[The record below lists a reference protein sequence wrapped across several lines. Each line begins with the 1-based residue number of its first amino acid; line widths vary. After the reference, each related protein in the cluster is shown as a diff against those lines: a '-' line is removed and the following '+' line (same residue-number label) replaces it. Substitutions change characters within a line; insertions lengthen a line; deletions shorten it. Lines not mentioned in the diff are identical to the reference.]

1 MAYLEV
7 GMWEIL
13 NILKRYGRRETIAG
27 IHRATG
33 HRRKTIR
40 RYVDLAEEMGWVR
53 GEHEPD
59 EVLATEVTRLVKP
72 GPRGDQPGEAE
83 QKLLPL
89 LAQIETWLTPQ
100 HEQRRGLRLT
110 KVHRLLERLGVTV
123 PYSSL
128 HRFAVKHCG
137 FADKRRWTVR
147 MADTAPGEVAQVD
160 YGYLGLVPEP
170 DTGRR
175 RKLYA
180 LIVTLVYS
188 RHQYVH
194 VTHSQT
200 VAALVDGLEE
210 AWEFFGGVT
219 RRVIVD
225 NLKAAVIKPD
235 RYDPTFQRVFEEYAD
250 YRGFVIDAA
259 VPGHPK
265 GKPHVERA
273 VPYVREDFFRG
284 EQWLGRDHVQREAIV
299 WCRKRAGGRVHG
311 TTRKAPLAVFENT
324 EQEALLGLGDQAR
337 FDTPAWAEC
346 VVHPDHHISFGKA
359 LYSVPHRYV
368 HLYRR
373 KPPDKRKLTVRG
385 DRGLVRI
392 YEPDGTLIKTH
403 PRKPPGGRSTD
414 YEDYPDEVTP
424 YAMRD
429 PARMIRE
436 ATERG
441 EALGGFTR
449 ALLSGDFPWAKL
461 RQAQKLMRLGR
472 KYGWERTDQAC
483 RRALAFDLINVK
495 RVQRII
501 EQGLAAPPV
510 PETSA
515 SPNPVA
521 QLPLRFARPANSFS
535 HHSQKQGETDDRSTQ
550 LNEGSPQEAPPLGD
564 PAHPAGPGGLRE
576 EGQARADG
584 IPGAHP
590 PGRDRPA

>member
-1 MAYLEV
+1 MAYREV

-40 RYVDLAEEMGWVR
+40 RYIDLAEEMGWVR

-59 EVLATEVTRLVKP
+59 EVLATEVARLVKP
-72 GPRGDQPGEAE
+72 GPRGDQAGEAE
-83 QKLLPL
+83 QKLLPH

-147 MADTAPGEVAQVD
+147 MAETAPGEVAQVD

-235 RYDPTFQRVFEEYAD
+235 RYDPTFQRVL
-250 YRGFVIDAA
+250 RGVRRSTAA
-259 VPGHPK
+259 SSLTPPSRAHPK

-284 EQWLGRDHVQREAIV
+284 EQWLGRDHVQREAILLV
-299 WCRKRAGGRVHG
+299 SQSRRCPGARHDAQGTAGRFSKTRSRRCCSASATRRA
-311 TTRKAPLAVFENT
+311 L
-324 EQEALLGLGDQAR
+324 
-337 FDTPAWAEC
+337 TP
-346 VVHPDHHISFGKA
+346 P
-359 LYSVPHRYV
+359 
-368 HLYRR
+368 
-373 KPPDKRKLTVRG
+373 T
-385 DRGLVRI
+385 
-392 YEPDGTLIKTH
+392 
-403 PRKPPGGRSTD
+403 GRSAWC
-414 YEDYPDEVTP
+414 TP
-424 YAMRD
+424 TTTSAS
-429 PARMIRE
+429 ARRCTRYRT
-436 ATERG
+436 ATCTCIG
-441 EALGGFTR
+441 AS
-449 ALLSGDFPWAKL
+449 A
-461 RQAQKLMRLGR
+461 RQAQAH
-472 KYGWERTDQAC
+472 RT
-483 RRALAFDLINVK
+483 R
-495 RVQRII
+495 
-501 EQGLAAPPV
+501 
-510 PETSA
+510 
-515 SPNPVA
+515 
-521 QLPLRFARPANSFS
+521 
-535 HHSQKQGETDDRSTQ
+535 
-550 LNEGSPQEAPPLGD
+550 
-564 PAHPAGPGGLRE
+564 
-576 EGQARADG
+576 
-584 IPGAHP
+584 
-590 PGRDRPA
+590 